1 MHTMY
6 SVCNLRFFC
15 YWFDSRNQNKNDFLK
30 LGTNLG
36 AKSIYGPNRESAQNI
51 GTKSAFSPFF
61 FFFFLKL
68 HFTTLTYT
76 LYYTLYPKLFE
87 CMFYTLF
94 YNLCYMLHYDIKFTV
109 KLDRNV

>member
-1 MHTMY
+1 MY

-30 LGTNLG
+30 LGTDLG

-61 FFFFLKL
+61 FLFFFKL

-76 LYYTLYPKLFE
+76 LYYTLYPKILISIQV
-87 CMFYTLF
+87 
-94 YNLCYMLHYDIKFTV
+94 ND
-109 KLDRNV
+109 KLDVGVQNKTSVII